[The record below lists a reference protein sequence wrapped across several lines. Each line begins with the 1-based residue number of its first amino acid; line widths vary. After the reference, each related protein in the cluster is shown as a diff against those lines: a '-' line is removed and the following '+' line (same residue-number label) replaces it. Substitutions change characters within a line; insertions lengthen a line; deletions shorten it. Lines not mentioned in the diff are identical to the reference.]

1 MKFYTSFDKQLPKH
15 ETKQS
20 KQGEF
25 FPNMLNI
32 SNFGVSEQQSVSNH
46 PADCHGLLPGWK
58 IPQDMADLDTVVS
71 VGAS

>member
-1 MKFYTSFDKQLPKH
+1 
-15 ETKQS
+15 
-20 KQGEF
+20 
-25 FPNMLNI
+25 MLNI